1 MFLQKTLLTT
11 TLGFLV
17 GFLVI
22 SDSVSANAA
31 VESGKNVKK
40 MTVADVSAEEILKI
54 DGDTKKEMTDLR
66 AQEEKMPTITA
77 EGDFVVPTY
86 LLQAP
91 PSASEVVVPDT
102 SKNNSLKIQT
112 EHIQTNTKTVR
123 NLPVV
128 KITQTELTPVAEQ
141 MAIERFLTGKTTKT
155 TKMYKE
161 ALARQNKNKLKDKNE
176 MADLD
181 VDDIVE
187 QDGVVQDKVQK
198 KKLLLPL
205 KPARET
211 VELEED
217 LSDVKPIYKVIS
229 STMADK
235 VLSEAREQTE
245 NGLLMPHDIKVSFYP
260 NSTEFSGQTIKW
272 IKAFSLRALND
283 PRYIVNVRLSRENP
297 TIQQKRLFVIQRLL
311 KNSGLSTHQIAV
323 DYVDRPTDSLVLRM
337 VEKQED
343 VEVRQVQMKNGKVK
357 ENKTINW

>member
-17 GFLVI
+17 GFSVI
-22 SDSVSANAA
+22 SDSVSANA
-31 VESGKNVKK
+31 VGETGKNVKK

-54 DGDTKKEMTDLR
+54 GGDTKKEMTDLQV
-66 AQEEKMPTITA
+66 QEEKMPTITA

-112 EHIQTNTKTVR
+112 EHIQTNTKTIR

-141 MAIERFLTGKTTKT
+141 MAVERFLTVKTTKT
-155 TKMYKE
+155 TQMYKE
-161 ALARQNKNKLKDKNE
+161 ALARQNKNKVKDKNKVT
-176 MADLD
+176 DLD
-181 VDDIVE
+181 VEDVVE
-187 QDGVVQDKVQK
+187 QDGAVQNKTQK

-205 KPARET
+205 QPVREV
-211 VELEED
+211 VEAEDD
-217 LSDVKPIYKVIS
+217 LSDVKPMYKVIS

-235 VLSEAREQTE
+235 VLSEAQEQSE
-245 NGLLMPHDIKVSFYP
+245 EGLLMPHDIKVGFYP

-283 PRYIVNVRLSRENP
+283 PRYIINVRLSRESP

-311 KNSGLSTHQIAV
+311 RNSGLSTHQIAV

-343 VEVRQVQMKNGKVK
+343 VELRQVQMKNGKVK